1 MMSFNDWIQ
10 YVLSLFVICSPL
22 TAIPVLIALT
32 PRASSQERK
41 KLGLKIG
48 LACGVIL
55 VITTWFGGA
64 FLSFLQV
71 KVASFQVT
79 GGLILLLLGLSMLS
93 SNNVKEN
100 KEMNEDSSAI
110 VVVPMAIPLLAGPGA
125 ISTVIVQSTLNPSI
139 MGKLSLSFAA
149 LTLGL
154 IISVMLYFA
163 TKIERVLG
171 IKGLNVATKIGGLIL
186 AALAVE
192 TMSKGV
198 AGLLSCYQLG

>member
-1 MMSFNDWIQ
+1 MSFNDWLQ

-32 PRASSQERK
+32 PKSSSKERK
-41 KLGLKIG
+41 VLGLKIG
-48 LACGVIL
+48 FACGIIL
-55 VITTWFGGA
+55 MLTTWFGGA

-93 SNNVKEN
+93 SNSVKEN
-100 KEMNEDSSAI
+100 KDLNEDSSAI
-110 VVVPMAIPLLAGPGA
+110 IVVPMAIPLLAGPGA
-125 ISTVIVQSTLNPSI
+125 ISTVIVQASLMPSI
-139 MGKLSLSFAA
+139 PEKLGLSLAA
-149 LTLGL
+149 LTLGA

-163 TKIERVLG
+163 TKIEKVLG
-171 IKGLNVATKIGGLIL
+171 LKGLNVATKIGGLIL

-198 AGLLSCYQLG
+198 YGLLSCYQG

>member
-1 MMSFNDWIQ
+1 MMSFNDWLQ

-32 PRASSQERK
+32 PKASSSERK
-41 KLGLKIG
+41 MLGLKIG
-48 LACGVIL
+48 IACGVIL
-55 VITTWFGGA
+55 MITTWFGGA

-93 SNNVKEN
+93 SNNVKQN
-100 KEMNEDSSAI
+100 KELNEDSSAI

-125 ISTVIVQSTLNPSI
+125 ISTVIVQSSLFPSF
-139 MGKLSLSFAA
+139 MDKLTLSLAA
-149 LTLGL
+149 LALGGMIAVL
-154 IISVMLYFA
+154 LYFA
-163 TKIERVLG
+163 TRVEKVLG
-171 IKGLNVATKIGGLIL
+171 LKGLNVATKIGGLIL

-192 TMSKGV
+192 TMTKGV
-198 AGLLSCYQLG
+198 AGLFSCYQM